1 MAAGDVT
8 VVNFTAENA
17 VAAKAQIESLSI
29 ATTDLVLHWQQNNMV
44 FVARIEIN

>member
-8 VVNFTAENA
+8 VVKFTAGDVA
-17 VAAKAQIESLSI
+17 AAKAQIESLSI
-29 ATTDLVLHWQQNNMV
+29 ATTDLVSTWQQNNLV

>member
-8 VVNFTAENA
+8 VANFTAGDA
-17 VAAKAQIESLSI
+17 VAAKAAIESLGF
-29 ATTDLVLHWQQNNMV
+29 ATTDLVSTWQQNNMV

>member
-8 VVNFTAENA
+8 VVSFTAGDA
-17 VAAKAQIESLSI
+17 AAAKTQIESLAI
-29 ATTDLVLHWQQNNMV
+29 ATTDLVESWQQNNQV